1 MIGTNRTNIPS
12 FAYSMTKNTE
22 QQSHTGEQSLF
33 AGRITFDRFVRGLL
47 ILMGGVGVYYLLNI
61 LSSVLLPF
69 FLAWLI
75 AYLLYPLITF
85 LEKKC
90 RIRFRIL
97 SIVVALALVFGIL
110 AALVVFTIPPAIKQI
125 GRLSD
130 DLILYAT
137 TYLSDTDIP
146 NQLLYLAKDFD
157 SNTIIQL
164 FQNDEVMDAIRT
176 AIHQF
181 WSLISG
187 TINVAWI
194 LMSIMMTVLYLIFL
208 LIDYENIN
216 TNWIQIVPHTY
227 RKKALSLTTDMKH
240 EMNAYFRGQATV
252 ALLVGILFS
261 IGFIIIDFPMAIG
274 LGLFIGLLNMVPYA
288 QTLGIIP
295 TIILGL
301 LKANDTGQSFWIIA
315 LMTFAV
321 FCVVQAIQDLILV
334 PKIMGKTMGLKP
346 AIILLSLS
354 IWGTLLG
361 IVGFI
366 IALPL
371 TTLAWSYYKRYVL
384 KEE

>member
-240 EMNAYFRGQATV
+240 EMNAYFRGQTTV

>member
-321 FCVVQAIQDLILV
+321 FCAVQAIQDLILV